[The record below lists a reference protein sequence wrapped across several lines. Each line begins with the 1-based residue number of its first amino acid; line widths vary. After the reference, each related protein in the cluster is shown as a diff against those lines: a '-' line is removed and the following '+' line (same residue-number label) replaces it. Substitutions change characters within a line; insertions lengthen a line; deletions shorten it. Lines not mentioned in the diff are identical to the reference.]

1 MFLELIVKNEGW
13 RSKRW
18 GSKEW
23 RSGESSPPTNVAQ
36 VQIPASM
43 PYVV

>member
-13 RSKRW
+13 RSKGW

-23 RSGESSPPTNVAQ
+23 RSGESSPPTNVARA
-36 VQIPASM
+36 QIPAST
-43 PYVV
+43 PYGV